1 MGLVVKLCKT
11 KKPVCKEGKCSRY
24 NKVDTVVHTVCMENI
39 YMLNTPV
46 CDINCGK
53 KKTRVRRARGGLY
66 KYLRKNGN
74 LSNPR
79 PAPTFLSCEGAPAS
93 SRACALGHIPR
104 VLPSPWSELIPL
116 RRPRWDDRG
125 PWTFPAFLYSPWTR
139 SRQRERKGREC
150 DA

>member
-1 MGLVVKLCKT
+1 MASRGLQSNCVKQRRQCAKS
-11 KKPVCKEGKCSRY
+11 VQ
-24 NKVDTVVHTVCMENI
+24 VHT
-39 YMLNTPV
+39 L
-46 CDINCGK
+46 DIIKSIPLCTQYAWKIFTCSTRPCAILTAG

-79 PAPTFLSCEGAPAS
+79 PAPTFLSCEGAPGS

-139 SRQRERKGREC
+139 SRQR
-150 DA
+150 